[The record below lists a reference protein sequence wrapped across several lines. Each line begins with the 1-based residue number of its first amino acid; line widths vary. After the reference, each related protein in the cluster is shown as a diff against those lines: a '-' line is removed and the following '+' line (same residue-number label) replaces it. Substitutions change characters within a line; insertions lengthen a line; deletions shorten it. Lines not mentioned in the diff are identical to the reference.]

1 MWWRRLFRV
10 LKLLVLTVLF
20 VTAVAP
26 EWPAF
31 GDPEH
36 QLDAIIGLREFD
48 FVVWETNAAAAKLD
62 AMLANGQSYLAEPAR
77 RQLALDYLDLMRQA
91 RQLESGIDAI
101 FADPGV
107 DDPTAASADLR
118 AQLADTRAGM
128 AQLQP
133 TAEAIVQDQVAAVL
147 ADEGFTILGQT
158 FPPVLMHMTPLPAIL
173 IVSPRDRIERTEGI
187 PLVHGLAVTA
197 YEQMETAVHDNL
209 DMSALAV
216 PIGGLGVYPA
226 MIMET
231 GSINWLAEV
240 TAHEWAHHWL
250 TPYPVNLKYLTDP
263 QIRTINETVA
273 SILGVEVGKQV
284 IERFYPEFVPPE
296 PEGDS
301 GKGTA
306 VAPEPPVFDFRAEMR
321 ETRVH
326 VDELLAQGKIDEA
339 EAYMEAR
346 RVRFW
351 ENGYRIRKLNQAY
364 FAFYGAYADEPG
376 ATGGDPI
383 GPMLLA
389 IREHSPSLKAFMQ
402 AISGIRDY
410 GDLQALY
417 GEVVGG

>member
-1 MWWRRLFRV
+1 M
-10 LKLLVLTVLF
+10 
-20 VTAVAP
+20 
-26 EWPAF
+26 
-31 GDPEH
+31 
-36 QLDAIIGLREFD
+36 
-48 FVVWETNAAAAKLD
+48 
-62 AMLANGQSYLAEPAR
+62 
-77 RQLALDYLDLMRQA
+77 
-91 RQLESGIDAI
+91 
-101 FADPGV
+101 
-107 DDPTAASADLR
+107 
-118 AQLADTRAGM
+118 
-128 AQLQP
+128 
-133 TAEAIVQDQVAAVL
+133 
-147 ADEGFTILGQT
+147 
-158 FPPVLMHMTPLPAIL
+158 
-173 IVSPRDRIERTEGI
+173 
-187 PLVHGLAVTA
+187 
-197 YEQMETAVHDNL
+197 
-209 DMSALAV
+209 
-216 PIGGLGVYPA
+216 
-226 MIMET
+226 
-231 GSINWLAEV
+231 
-240 TAHEWAHHWL
+240 
-250 TPYPVNLKYLTDP
+250 
-263 QIRTINETVA
+263 A